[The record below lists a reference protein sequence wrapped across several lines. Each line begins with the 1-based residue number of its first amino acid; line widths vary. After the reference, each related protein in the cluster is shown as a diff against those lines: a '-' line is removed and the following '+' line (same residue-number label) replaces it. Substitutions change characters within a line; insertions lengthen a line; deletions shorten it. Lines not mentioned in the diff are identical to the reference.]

1 MATRSTIAIEFADNS
16 VSQVYCHWDGYLDNN
31 GELLNKYYMDPFVVR
46 DLVDLGDFSSLRE
59 TVEET
64 AETAYSQRGEDCSA
78 RRYMN
83 VDEYFEE
90 CQQEEYDYIL
100 RQVDGTPV
108 WFVRCYA
115 TKDEWVTLGEA
126 RMNETKMNEEE
137 GAY

>member
-1 MATRSTIAIEFADNS
+1 MGTRSTIAIEFADQS
-16 VSQVYCHWDGYLDNN
+16 VSQVYCHWDGYLENN
-31 GELLNKYYMDPFVVR
+31 GQILAEHYMDPFKVR
-46 DLVDLGDFSSLRE
+46 SLIDLGDFSSLRE

-64 AETAYSQRGEDCSA
+64 RDGAYSERGEDCQA

-100 RQVDGTPV
+100 RNFEGKAT

-115 TKDEWVTLGEA
+115 TDGVWCTLGEA
-126 RMNETKMNEEE
+126 KGLIERMNEEE
-137 GAY
+137 CY

>member
-1 MATRSTIAIEFADNS
+1 MGTRSTIAIEFADAS

-31 GELLNKYYMDPFVVR
+31 GEILNKEYMDPFKVR
-46 DLVDLGDFSSLRE
+46 TLIDLGDFSSLRD

-64 AETAYSQRGEDCSA
+64 KEGAYAQRGEDCSA

-83 VDEYFEE
+83 VDEYFAE

-100 RQVDGTPV
+100 RQVEGTPV

-115 TKDEWVTLGEA
+115 TDGAWVELHEA
-126 RMNETKMNEEE
+126 RMCETKMNEA
-137 GAY
+137 GAW